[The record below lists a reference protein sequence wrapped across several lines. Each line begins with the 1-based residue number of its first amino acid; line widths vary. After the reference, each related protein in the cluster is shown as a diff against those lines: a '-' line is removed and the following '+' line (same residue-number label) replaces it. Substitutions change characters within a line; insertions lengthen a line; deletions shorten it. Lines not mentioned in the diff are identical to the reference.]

1 MTHAITPELAQ
12 QIADAVSTG
21 TGAVDKLDLIL
32 SRATRSAA
40 FLAATADAAHTHD
53 FPLMA
58 VDLAGALEA
67 LAADLETAR
76 TLWAHVGGNPG
87 RKGGAAA

>member
-1 MTHAITPELAQ
+1 MTRAIPPELAQ
-12 QIADAVSTG
+12 QIAAAVSGG

-40 FLAATADAAHTHD
+40 LLASTADAAHQHG
-53 FPLMA
+53 FPLLA
-58 VDLAGALEA
+58 GDLAGALEA

-76 TLWAHVGGNPG
+76 VLWAHVGGNPG
-87 RKGGAAA
+87 RDGGAAT